1 VIVTRLRLDLSA
13 HLLHEGSMKESDLY
27 APIKAHFEAQGYEVK
42 GEVGAADV
50 MARRGAEPAVIIE
63 LKLAFSLTLFHQ
75 ALERLKLVDDVYIA
89 VLRPEGKAGMKRL
102 KANLTLC
109 RRLGLGLLTL
119 RPRDFFVEQHCAPGP
134 YAPRK
139 NLRKA
144 KRIIKAF
151 DRLEGDPNEG
161 GATRHGLVTGYRQDA
176 LKCATYLAHTGP
188 EKGAIV
194 ARATGVPPATALM
207 RNNVYGWFEKVET
220 GVYALTPAGRKG
232 LEDWS

>member
-1 VIVTRLRLDLSA
+1 MIVTQLRLDLFA
-13 HLLHEGSMKESDLY
+13 HLLHEGLMRESELY

-63 LKLAFSLTLFHQ
+63 LKLAFSLTVFHQ

-89 VLRPEGKAGMKRL
+89 VMRPEGKAGLKRL
-102 KANLTLC
+102 KANVTLC

-119 RPRDFFVEQHCAPGP
+119 RPRDLFVEQHCAPGP

-139 NLRKA
+139 NPRKA

-151 DRLEGDPNEG
+151 RPAGGGSERRRGHAAWAGDGISARCFEMRALP
-161 GATRHGLVTGYRQDA
+161 GAYRAGKRGHRRKGYRCALCNALDA
-176 LKCATYLAHTGP
+176 QQCLRL
-188 EKGAIV
+188 V
-194 ARATGVPPATALM
+194 
-207 RNNVYGWFEKVET
+207 
-220 GVYALTPAGRKG
+220 
-232 LEDWS
+232 

>member
-1 VIVTRLRLDLSA
+1 MRER
-13 HLLHEGSMKESDLY
+13 ELY

-63 LKLAFSLTLFHQ
+63 LKLAFSLTVFHQ

-89 VLRPEGKAGMKRL
+89 VLRPEGKAGIEAVEGQCDALPAAGPWAFDGAAARSYSL
-102 KANLTLC
+102 SSTA
-109 RRLGLGLLTL
+109 RR
-119 RPRDFFVEQHCAPGP
+119 APT
-134 YAPRK
+134 APRK
-139 NLRKA
+139 NPAQSQEGSSRP
-144 KRIIKAF
+144 F

-194 ARATGVPPATALM
+194 AKATGVPSATRLM

>member
-1 VIVTRLRLDLSA
+1 MAAIRET
-13 HLLHEGSMKESDLY
+13 DLY
-27 APIKAHFEAQGYEVK
+27 PPVKSLLEGQGYEVK
-42 GEVGAADV
+42 GEIGAADV

-63 LKLAFSLTLFHQ
+63 LKLAFSLTVFHQ

-89 VLRPEGKAGMKRL
+89 VLRPEGKAGLKRL
-102 KANLTLC
+102 KANVTLC

-119 RPRDFFVEQHCAPGP
+119 RPRDLFVEQHCAPGP

-139 NLRKA
+139 NPRKA
-144 KRIIKAF
+144 KSIIKAF

-194 ARATGVPPATALM
+194 AKATGVPSATRLM

-220 GVYALTPAGRKG
+220 GVYALTEAGRKG
-232 LEDWS
+232 LNDWS

>member
-1 VIVTRLRLDLSA
+1 VIVTQLRLDLFA
-13 HLLHEGSMKESDLY
+13 HLLHEGPMRESELY

-63 LKLAFSLTLFHQ
+63 LKLAFSLTVFHQ

-89 VLRPEGKAGMKRL
+89 VMRPEGKAGLKRL
-102 KANLTLC
+102 KANVTLC

-119 RPRDFFVEQHCAPGP
+119 RPRDLFVEQHCAPGP
-134 YAPRK
+134 YTPRK
-139 NLRKA
+139 NLRKV
-144 KRIIKAF
+144 KGIIKAF

-176 LKCATYLAHTGP
+176 LKCARYLAQAGP
-188 EKGAIV
+188 KKGAIV
-194 ARATGVPPATALM
+194 AKVAGVPCATRLM

-220 GVYALTPAGRKG
+220 GVYALTAAGRKG
-232 LEDWS
+232 LDDWS